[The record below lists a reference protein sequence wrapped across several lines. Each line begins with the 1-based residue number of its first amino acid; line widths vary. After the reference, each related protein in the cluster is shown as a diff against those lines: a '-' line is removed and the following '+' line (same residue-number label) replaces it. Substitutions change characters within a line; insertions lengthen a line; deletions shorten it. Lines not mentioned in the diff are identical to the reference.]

1 MDATCMLEVDGTKV
15 GGNCSSE
22 LGDAD
27 VTGEVTGN
35 QVKFGYQ
42 VDFNGTPLGFA
53 YAGALDTSGK
63 SMKGTLSVSGMSSDF
78 TATKR

>member
-1 MDATCMLEVDGTKV
+1 
-15 GGNCSSE
+15 

-42 VDFNGTPLGFA
+42 VDFNGTPLSFE
-53 YAGALDTSGK
+53 YAEALETSGK
-63 SMKGTLSVSGMSSDF
+63 SMKGALSVFGMTSDF
-78 TATKR
+78 TATKQ